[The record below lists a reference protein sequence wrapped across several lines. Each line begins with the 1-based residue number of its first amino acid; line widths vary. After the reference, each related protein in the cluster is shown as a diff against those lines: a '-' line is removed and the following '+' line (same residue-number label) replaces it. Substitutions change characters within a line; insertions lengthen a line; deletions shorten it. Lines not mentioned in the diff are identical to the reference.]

1 MSNKI
6 TDARKEELERLMQ
19 LKEELRRKLQDTQD
33 AMGEIQKAIERDG
46 VGELLSSSSRAARTG
61 RKQAPSTLNHQEV
74 LETYE
79 LAKSRLE
86 EDFKKVEDELR
97 GLQELMPQSPVAI

>member
-46 VGELLSSSSRAARTG
+46 EGWCR
-61 RKQAPSTLNHQEV
+61 
-74 LETYE
+74 
-79 LAKSRLE
+79 
-86 EDFKKVEDELR
+86 
-97 GLQELMPQSPVAI
+97 